1 MATITYLRQHWNQAK
16 PANGTQKDKRV
27 SVLYSLVT
35 NASRWVALEW
45 DQDKTDTNGWHV
57 LKAFKK
63 LGITIPHTV
72 FLSPSKGKS
81 IAVQYFVNAQPLKN
95 VIKAKDFDQLCR
107 SVGRFRK
114 ALLKYEDEAANKKIH
129 ESYQW
134 VNLEDKLVKMIGDLP
149 VQLNDVQ
156 KGKLLSKLITKVSS
170 MRRLLDLQDTN
181 MGNVLV
187 NKNEATLID
196 HDFIAA
202 QFKDGWDKSWQL
214 EVLTRSQGWW
224 FLHKECEKNQFSID
238 QIKSLYNIYWE
249 GDLSDPE
256 VSFMVTQN
264 LYFFTLYKEA
274 QCKANQQ
281 FNDSF
286 NNQFVQSKI
295 EEYKL
300 QMSIMIQRL
309 LESS

>member
-1 MATITYLRQHWNQAK
+1 MATITCLGQNWDHEKSVDGIQRDKSVSFLRS
-16 PANGTQKDKRV
+16 P
-27 SVLYSLVT
+27 VT
-35 NASRWVALEW
+35 NATQWVSFEW
-45 DQDKTDTNGWHV
+45 DQTKSDTNGWHV

-81 IAVQYFVNAQPLKN
+81 IALQYFVNAQPLKN
-95 VIKAKDFDQLCR
+95 VIKAKDYDQLCR
-107 SVGRFRK
+107 SVGHFRK
-114 ALLKYEDEAANKKIH
+114 ALLKYENEAANKKIH

-134 VNLEDKLVKMIGDLP
+134 VDLKYKLNKMIRDLPDQLNKVQQGKLV
-149 VQLNDVQ
+149 
-156 KGKLLSKLITKVSS
+156 SKLMMKVKP

-202 QFKDGWDKSWQL
+202 QFNDGWDRSWQL

-224 FLHKECEKNQFSID
+224 FLNKECVKNQFSID
-238 QIKSLYNIYWE
+238 QIETLYNIYWE

-274 QCKANQQ
+274 QYKANSQ

-286 NNQFVQSKI
+286 NKQYIQSKK
-295 EEYKL
+295 EEYKS
-300 QMSIMIQRL
+300 QMTTMIQQL
-309 LESS
+309 LKLS

>member
-1 MATITYLRQHWNQAK
+1 M
-16 PANGTQKDKRV
+16 
-27 SVLYSLVT
+27 
-35 NASRWVALEW
+35 
-45 DQDKTDTNGWHV
+45 DQTKSDTNGWHV

-81 IAVQYFVNAQPLKN
+81 IALQYFVNAQPLKN
-95 VIKAKDFDQLCR
+95 VIKAKDYDQLCR
-107 SVGRFRK
+107 SVGHFRK
-114 ALLKYEDEAANKKIH
+114 ALLKYENEAANKKIH

-134 VNLEDKLVKMIGDLP
+134 VDLKYKLNKMIRDLPDQLNKVQQGKLV
-149 VQLNDVQ
+149 
-156 KGKLLSKLITKVSS
+156 SKLMMKVKP

-202 QFKDGWDKSWQL
+202 QFNDGWDRSWQL

-224 FLHKECEKNQFSID
+224 FLNKECVKNQFSID
-238 QIKSLYNIYWE
+238 QIETLYNIYWE

-274 QCKANQQ
+274 QYKANSQ

-286 NNQFVQSKI
+286 NKQYIQSKKKNI
-295 EEYKL
+295 NLK
-300 QMSIMIQRL
+300 
-309 LESS
+309 